1 MKGRRML
8 LIVAIVVS
16 AVALVLLAWQ
26 WDLLP
31 RDVIATGTV
40 QTEDG
45 KTLETRQFYRAS
57 RQDAYKSPAPGPL
70 VREAVWEVRLH
81 PRAQS
86 PFRAPTVPP
95 PPPARNRP
103 PPPAPQPEQPAA

>member
-31 RDVIATGTV
+31 RDIIATGTV

-57 RQDAYKSPAPGPL
+57 RQDAYKSSAPGPL
-70 VREAVWEVRLH
+70 VREAVWEVRL
-81 PRAQS
+81 PSGRWIDCDGADCK
-86 PFRAPTVPP
+86 
-95 PPPARNRP
+95 
-103 PPPAPQPEQPAA
+103 AAAGRVMR